1 MILERK
7 PSVGDTFAGLIH
19 IVLCDIP
26 LALLAFW
33 LYYGDARDHLVIRAF
48 AILTFCLVV
57 VDYWKSSWPASL
69 ALRIELVSSPREARC
84 RRQNGITRWWSLHT
98 YPIADDAKVTLICF
112 PERGDSAAYFRIH
125 IDGVPKY
132 YNLYDLAYGQSRQEA
147 FQIARTAAHVL
158 GIRLAIHPEYA
169 EVVEEYPVGGGN
181 LFIPHGPRSKEE
193 EHRSRKI
200 RWRRRRKR
208 KPK

>member
-7 PSVGDTFAGLIH
+7 PSVGDTFGGLIN
-19 IVLCDIP
+19 IVLIDIP
-26 LALLAFW
+26 VTFVALW
-33 LYYGDARDHLVIRAF
+33 LYYGDARGHLVVRAF
-48 AILTFCLVV
+48 AILMFGFLIW
-57 VDYWKSSWPASL
+57 DIWKRSWPASL

-132 YNLYDLAYGQSRQEA
+132 YNLYDLAYGQSRPEA
-147 FQIARTAAHVL
+147 FQIARTAAYIL
-158 GIRLAIHPEYA
+158 GIRLVVDAEYA
-169 EVVEEYPVGGGN
+169 EEVEEVPVHGGD

-193 EHRSRKI
+193 KRQSRRI

-208 KPK
+208 KPR